1 MIPFHCFK
9 YDNPIIDTIN
19 KLIKILYKDIVLIIQ
34 KYIII
39 VRVNVKNA
47 QLNQK
52 IKNFVIDFYKN
63 FYKPLDKLM
72 LRGYNRNRLNI
83 GVFKMKLWIDDCR
96 TPPKGYHWCKSVNK
110 AKRVIE
116 KSEDYMLHTL
126 TDSFNIELIDIDH
139 DARDFA
145 SDGGDYIKLL
155 DWLEETGRNYP
166 IHIHSMNVVG
176 VQNMRAIIQ
185 RNGWEEV

>member
-1 MIPFHCFK
+1 
-9 YDNPIIDTIN
+9 
-19 KLIKILYKDIVLIIQ
+19 
-34 KYIII
+34 
-39 VRVNVKNA
+39 
-47 QLNQK
+47 
-52 IKNFVIDFYKN
+52 
-63 FYKPLDKLM
+63 
-72 LRGYNRNRLNI
+72 
-83 GVFKMKLWIDDCR
+83 MKLWVDDCR
-96 TPPKGYHWCKSVNK
+96 TPPNGYYWCKSVNE

-139 DARDFA
+139 DAGDFA

-166 IHIHSMNVVG
+166 IHIHSMKPVG